1 MADQPSLHID
11 SDWKKQAQEE
21 KRRLADEEQKKAV
34 ARPQRTDGGPSR
46 RGGGSNPAA
55 RSRSCELPPAGIPT
69 LVSQLLTQT
78 LMYLGEMAAMG
89 GEPILNFDMAR
100 HQVDTLAVL
109 DEKTRGNLTEDEQK
123 VLDTVLLTKPAC
135 ALSPSRRSIYDD
147 LPADQDRPYT

>member
-21 KRRLADEEQKKAV
+21 KRRLAEEEQKKA
-34 ARPQRTDGGPSR
+34 AAAAPPP
-46 RGGGSNPAA
+46 PAA
-55 RSRSCELPPAGIPT
+55 ATNPGTPGRAARGRGQREIPPAGIPT

-78 LMYLGEMAAMG
+78 LMYLGEVAAMG

-109 DEKTRGNLTEDEQK
+109 DQKTRGNLTEDEQR
-123 VLDTVLLTKPAC
+123 VLDT
-135 ALSPSRRSIYDD
+135 ALYEAQTRFIAVASQY
-147 LPADQDRPYT
+147 L

>member
-21 KRRLADEEQKKAV
+21 KRRLAEEEQKK
-34 ARPQRTDGGPSR
+34 
-46 RGGGSNPAA
+46 PAA
-55 RSRSCELPPAGIPT
+55 AAPSAVPLSPPPGAAPSKAPRGRGQRELPPAGIPT

-78 LMYLGEMAAMG
+78 LMYLGEVAAMG

-109 DEKTRGNLTEDEQK
+109 DEKTRGNLNEDEQK
-123 VLDTVLLTKPAC
+123 VLDT
-135 ALSPSRRSIYDD
+135 ALYEAQRRFIAVASQY
-147 LPADQDRPYT
+147 L

>member
-21 KRRLADEEQKKAV
+21 KRRLAEEEQKKSA
-34 ARPQRTDGGPSR
+34 AAP
-46 RGGGSNPAA
+46 PAA
-55 RSRSCELPPAGIPT
+55 PPVAAPPSGAAGRAPRGRAQREIPPAGIPT

-123 VLDTVLLTKPAC
+123 VLNT
-135 ALSPSRRSIYDD
+135 ALYEAQTRFIAVASQY
-147 LPADQDRPYT
+147 L

>member
-21 KRRLADEEQKKAV
+21 KRRLAEEEQKKA
-34 ARPQRTDGGPSR
+34 AAAP
-46 RGGGSNPAA
+46 PAA
-55 RSRSCELPPAGIPT
+55 PPVVAPAGGAPGRSAKGRGQRELPPAGIPT

-78 LMYLGEMAAMG
+78 LMYLGEVAAMG

-123 VLDTVLLTKPAC
+123 VLDT
-135 ALSPSRRSIYDD
+135 ALYEAQTRFIAVASQY
-147 LPADQDRPYT
+147 L